1 MQIFSHQLPPG
12 WLKTWIWRCSS
23 LHASSGSL
31 TRYTGERSRICVHP
45 TCSTLYNALKTRQHS
60 KFQHSSITQVA
71 HISLTETDYFESD
84 ARLTSLLIFSS
95 LQLNL
100 WGSDFEFQKHV
111 RKPKFKFQ
119 KKFEGPTLNSKPWS
133 KVRIWISSTCSKVR
147 LWTSKTLPGPN
158 LNFEKKTL
166 MSKCEFL
173 NTVRRSIFK
182 LRGPK
187 HFVSRARL
195 KDILI
200 YSWKAK
206 V

>member
-1 MQIFSHQLPPG
+1 M
-12 WLKTWIWRCSS
+12 
-23 LHASSGSL
+23 
-31 TRYTGERSRICVHP
+31 
-45 TCSTLYNALKTRQHS
+45 
-60 KFQHSSITQVA
+60 
-71 HISLTETDYFESD
+71 TETDYFESD

-119 KKFEGPTLNSKPWS
+119 KKIRRSDFEFQAVVEGLNLNFVNMFEGPTLN
-133 KVRIWISSTCSKVR
+133 
-147 LWTSKTLPGPN
+147 
-158 LNFEKKTL
+158 FENPSRSELKFREKTL

-195 KDILI
+195 NDILI
-200 YSWKAK
+200 YSPCGSGSRPQPQPRPHPS
-206 V
+206 